1 MEIEI
6 SAMSDHTCVKLPASS
21 APLLRALDSTMKPPG
36 IPGNMTGKRS
46 LKAPPFRIEPAFANP
61 SSGASSQR
69 GMSNHQS
76 ASRNISP
83 TMSETSQ
90 KSTRMLFRTV
100 TAPSPFQPP
109 PPDVSLAQDCAFPP
123 FPSSRSRSTTPT
135 TPSDPN
141 QSFSVDAT
149 RTDHQTKPD
158 GPAHPKPNDTG
169 LLQRMDSIA
178 PGPFNVGDRGIQRL
192 QGHQRNT
199 TAGSNASVFRSSNSS
214 NGSQQSG
221 QSSISDTTQSRNP
234 SLSSIAGGP
243 RSFVQ
248 RAATDLATVQ
258 DLPTLADDRPK
269 HTYSDKSTRPVHAS
283 SQAGR
288 SQAYPFQ
295 SQQGVSPIR
304 EKPKPSRR
312 PSEPAVIAA
321 MKPLDEIGSTSSFKS
336 SRSLKGRHPTS
347 NSGQTSGRTSQSY
360 NAPRVPSSLPV
371 RSNGDPHH
379 TPSESVS
386 SNESSSSDTRSI
398 SSRSTPPLSA
408 SPQRRKQQ
416 LSNGQASLL
425 QDFRFGTESVPIIE
439 EPTPPHRNAPPS
451 FSRPIYVQP
460 AEAPRPLQDPAI
472 LIPDS
477 PTDPAIQPG
486 RPALIQAPSDFNAPV
501 VPLQN
506 GHLGLSPAPPLP
518 PAVLEPPR
526 KPTATNKGKCRGCG
540 ELIKGKSVSSA
551 DGRLTGRYHRSC
563 FTCKTCREPFQ
574 TADFYVLDNHPFCA
588 RHYHELNGS
597 LCKCCD
603 KGIEGQYLETELKQK
618 FHPYCF
624 TCQDCHKI
632 LRDDYFEVN
641 GKTYCE
647 QHAFGV
653 AQQQT
658 SPLGPGRRH
667 PERRT
672 TRLMMM

>member
-1 MEIEI
+1 
-6 SAMSDHTCVKLPASS
+6 
-21 APLLRALDSTMKPPG
+21 
-36 IPGNMTGKRS
+36 
-46 LKAPPFRIEPAFANP
+46 
-61 SSGASSQR
+61 
-69 GMSNHQS
+69 
-76 ASRNISP
+76 
-83 TMSETSQ
+83 MSETSQ
-90 KSTRMLFRTV
+90 RSTRTLFRTV
-100 TAPSPFQPP
+100 NAPSPFHPP
-109 PPDVSLAQDCAFPP
+109 APDVSLAQDCAFPP
-123 FPSSRSRSTTPT
+123 FPSNRSRSATPT

-141 QSFSVDAT
+141 RSFSRDTAGI
-149 RTDHQTKPD
+149 DYQTKPD
-158 GPAHPKPNDTG
+158 APVRPKPNDNS

-178 PGPFNVGDRGIQRL
+178 PGPFNVGDRGIQQP
-192 QGHQRNT
+192 QGHQRNAI
-199 TAGSNASVFRSSNSS
+199 AGSNASIVRSSSSS
-214 NGSQQSG
+214 NGSQQSV
-221 QSSISDTTQSRNP
+221 QSLVSSTTQCRNP
-234 SLSSIAGGP
+234 SLSSISGGP
-243 RSFVQ
+243 RSFMQ
-248 RAATDLATVQ
+248 RAATDLPTVH
-258 DLPTLADDRPK
+258 DLPTLANDRPEYT
-269 HTYSDKSTRPVHAS
+269 HSDRSTRPIHAS

-288 SQAYPFQ
+288 SQTYPFQ
-295 SQQGVSPIR
+295 SQQESSPIR
-304 EKPKPSRR
+304 EKPRPSRKPSE
-312 PSEPAVIAA
+312 SAVIAA
-321 MKPLDEIGSTSSFKS
+321 MKPLHEIGSTSSFKS
-336 SRSLKGRHPTS
+336 SRSLKGRHTTS
-347 NSGQTSGRTSQSY
+347 NAGQTSARNGHSK
-360 NAPRVPSSLPV
+360 NVPPVLSSVPV
-371 RSNGDPHH
+371 RGNGNPHH

-416 LSNGQASLL
+416 LSNSQASLL

-439 EPTPPHRNAPPS
+439 EPTPPHRIAPPS
-451 FSRPIYVQP
+451 FSRPIYIQP
-460 AEAPRPLQDPAI
+460 TDAPRPLQDPAI
-472 LIPDS
+472 MIPDS

-486 RPALIQAPSDFNAPV
+486 RPTLVPTPSDYNAPL

-506 GHLGLSPAPPLP
+506 GNLRLSPAPPLP
-518 PAVLEPPR
+518 PAVLGPPPQ
-526 KPTATNKGKCRGCG
+526 KPTATNKGRCRGCG

-563 FTCKTCREPFQ
+563 FTCKTCKEPFQ

-603 KGIEGQYLETELKQK
+603 RGIEGQYLETELKQK

-624 TCQDCHKI
+624 TCQVSKRITRPMIGMYVLTRRLRQDCRKI

-658 SPLGPGRRH
+658 SLLGPGRRH

>member
-1 MEIEI
+1 
-6 SAMSDHTCVKLPASS
+6 
-21 APLLRALDSTMKPPG
+21 
-36 IPGNMTGKRS
+36 
-46 LKAPPFRIEPAFANP
+46 
-61 SSGASSQR
+61 
-69 GMSNHQS
+69 
-76 ASRNISP
+76 
-83 TMSETSQ
+83 MSETSQ
-90 KSTRMLFRTV
+90 KSTRMLYRTV

-109 PPDVSLAQDCAFPP
+109 PPDASLAQDCAFPP
-123 FPSSRSRSTTPT
+123 FPSSRSRSATPT

-141 QSFSVDAT
+141 QSFSADAA
-149 RTDHQTKPD
+149 RTDPQIQSDAPAYPKTKD
-158 GPAHPKPNDTG
+158 SG

-178 PGPFNVGDRGIQRL
+178 PGPFNIGGRGIQRP

-199 TAGSNASVFRSSNSS
+199 TAGSNASGFRSSSSS
-214 NGSQQSG
+214 NGSQQSV
-221 QSSISDTTQSRNP
+221 QSPVSGTTQSRNP

-243 RSFVQ
+243 RSFMQ
-248 RAATDLATVQ
+248 RAATDLPTVQ
-258 DLPTLADDRPK
+258 DLPTMANDRTK
-269 HTYSDKSTRPVHAS
+269 NTYSDRSTRSFHDS
-283 SQAGR
+283 NQAGR
-288 SQAYPFQ
+288 SQTYPFQ
-295 SQQGVSPIR
+295 SQQESSPMKER
-304 EKPKPSRR
+304 PKPSRR

-336 SRSLKGRHPTS
+336 SRSLKGRHPMS
-347 NSGQTSGRTSQSY
+347 NAVQTSGHNSQSN
-360 NAPRVPSSLPV
+360 NAPPVPSILPV
-371 RSNGDPHH
+371 RSHGNLHH

-439 EPTPPHRNAPPS
+439 EPTPPSHRNAPPS
-451 FSRPIYVQP
+451 FSRPIYVQA

-472 LIPDS
+472 MVPDS

-486 RPALIQAPSDFNAPV
+486 RPALFQAPSDHNAPL

-506 GHLGLSPAPPLP
+506 GHLRLSPAPPLP
-518 PAVLEPPR
+518 PAVLGPPPR
-526 KPTATNKGKCRGCG
+526 KQTATNKGKCRGCG

-603 KGIEGQYLETELKQK
+603 RGIEGQYLETELKQK

-658 SPLGPGRRH
+658 SLLGPGRRH